1 MQYRFLRLLPA
12 VLIAVSFMYGQAVA
26 QRINEAIVYSP
37 PPITV
42 SAEPRIIRDC
52 DNQPPVIQL
61 SSQSIISSGTT
72 VRYTWRTSGGHIT
85 GSGPNVTW
93 DLAGLRPGYYKAYV
107 DVASG
112 TDGEVCESF
121 SSTTVL
127 VDSCPPP
134 TPVCPA
140 IAISSTATPVPGE
153 PIEFGAKIAGSSN
166 ELHSY
171 TWTVSAG
178 TIISGQGTDF
188 IRIDSS
194 GLAGDSIIATVAVGG
209 YPTECSASS
218 VVNLPVP
225 VECRKFDE
233 FPHLTRNDE
242 KARLDN
248 FAVELLNDPRSN
260 AYVIVYPGAGG
271 PSRDVQQHTTRIVD
285 YLINT
290 RRVDGR
296 RIVTLVGPA
305 RSKLLIELWN
315 CPQGAQPPKPSP

>member
-1 MQYRFLRLLPA
+1 M
-12 VLIAVSFMYGQAVA
+12 
-26 QRINEAIVYSP
+26 
-37 PPITV
+37 
-42 SAEPRIIRDC
+42 
-52 DNQPPVIQL
+52 
-61 SSQSIISSGTT
+61 
-72 VRYTWRTSGGHIT
+72 

-107 DVASG
+107 DIASS
-112 TDGEVCESF
+112 TDGEVCEAF

-140 IAISSTATPVPGE
+140 IAISSSATPITGE
-153 PIEFGAKIAGSSN
+153 PVEFGAKIAGSSN
-166 ELHSY
+166 ELHNY

-188 IRIDSS
+188 IRVDTS
-194 GLAGDSIIATVAVGG
+194 GLAGYSITATVSVGG
-209 YPTECSASS
+209 YPMECSAAS
-218 VVNLPVP
+218 VVHLPVP

-233 FPHLTRNDE
+233 FTDLTRNDE

-248 FAVELLNDPRSN
+248 YVIELQNDPTSN
-260 AYVIVYPGAGG
+260 AYVIVYPGAQG
-271 PSRDVQQHTTRIVD
+271 PSRYVQQHTTRIVD

-305 RSKLLIELWN
+305 RNKLLIELWN
-315 CPQGAQPPKPSP
+315 CPQGAQPPKPSR